1 VSRLDALLAAFTEG
15 DLSAAAACFAPA
27 ASYREAGRAAISGAP
42 AIAAHFARFAQ
53 RAQAWRFT
61 VDDVIVSGSRACVV
75 FRYAANEGDGAA
87 INERAGCAVLDM
99 DPAGF
104 IESWREYEG

>member
-1 VSRLDALLAAFTEG
+1 MSRLETLLAAFTAG
-15 DLSAAAACFAPA
+15 DLVAAAACFAPA

-42 AIAAHFARFAQ
+42 AIGAHFARFAQ
-53 RAQAWRFT
+53 RARGWRFA
-61 VDDVIVSGSRACVV
+61 VDDVLVDGSRACVV
-75 FRYAANEGDGAA
+75 FRYAANEGTAGEC
-87 INERAGCAVLDM
+87 NERAGCAVLDM